1 MMNKKI
7 STIAGSLI
15 ILAIAIALGFSF
27 LASNKKEEI
36 QGQNN
41 VVSDNSELENKEVV
55 KQREEKVTKNNQD
68 EKITVD
74 EMLVAKEL
82 YKNEKYGFEFVS
94 PQDLFFRLNSTDDS
108 IVLSDKRDGHWLFQI
123 TISKNSENLSLN
135 SIINQEIKRTNNN
148 YSFDISDTKIDDKI
162 AKKIL
167 IKNYSDY
174 GNTTVILV
182 HKDNIVKIH
191 GDNSTTSINE
201 SFESIINS
209 FRFSK

>member
-1 MMNKKI
+1 MNKKI